1 MDSEKLVNE
10 IFNSQFVLDNIPADM
25 QPGIP
30 CLKNK
35 GSSLYITLYPHRETV
50 SDGKLNIW
58 EKRYVMK
65 LLYPS
70 KRIVRFSDLSLEE
83 GCRKAQAAASFDI
96 EMLRNRDIFLF
107 RRGFSVCTEVL
118 DFYDRHGFVTDVVM
132 KEYNRDFGRII
143 GKLGL
148 QGLYEVAE

>member
-35 GSSLYITLYPHRETV
+35 GGSLYITLYPHRETV
-50 SDGKLNIW
+50 SEGKLNIW

-70 KRIVRFSDLSLEE
+70 KRIVSFSDLSLEE
-83 GCRKAQAAASFDI
+83 RRKAQVAASFDI
-96 EMLRNRDIFLF
+96 ETLKDRDIFLF
-107 RRGFSVCTEVL
+107 RSGFSVCTEVL

-132 KEYNRDFGRII
+132 KEYSKDFGRIV

-148 QGLYEVAE
+148 QRLYEVAE